1 MTQRCTHHWA
11 WRVTTFDAS
20 AALGAADCTCDG
32 GSCDSTNGPASN
44 GSDRA
49 SNKSPCAGPGGC
61 AGDALVGRCAGGRQ
75 SGHSQGEYKL
85 FHEMIHLERETQPV
99 TIVRKDGE

>member
-11 WRVTTFDAS
+11 WRVTTSDAS

-44 GSDRA
+44 GPDRA